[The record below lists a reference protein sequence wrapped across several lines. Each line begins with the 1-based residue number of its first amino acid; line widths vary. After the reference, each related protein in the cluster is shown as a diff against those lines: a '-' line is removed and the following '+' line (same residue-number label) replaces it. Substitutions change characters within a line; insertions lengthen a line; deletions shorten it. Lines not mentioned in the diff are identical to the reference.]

1 MHSERLVRV
10 YALSTTAINDE
21 WKRVGGS
28 REAFDVRRVLRAEE
42 VDAQPLGESD
52 VRVRVLIVS
61 AEYNVV
67 HAALADVVDIAAAH
81 GGKHYPG
88 NSFLG
93 EVVEVGPHVSNVR
106 PGDVV
111 VPSGTSVYD
120 AFGYPQRTWGF
131 DDSRRGC
138 YAEEVVLPASMLHHA
153 PLRCGLNLW
162 QIAVLPLRAGNAYH
176 MWRRAHDVFR
186 AKVPRE
192 RLAYLNVMAFG
203 GGVSELFLMMAHAE
217 GHDAVYCA
225 ATAARRAHMESLGI
239 RTIDQKEFN
248 RFATDADIRRFGVHI
263 RRITCGANM
272 NIVCDM
278 FRGRVFEAGLVAM
291 AKQGVNISSGW
302 QLDTNVNYN
311 SSLLSLKQITLDHA
325 HVETSLAAPAVASL
339 FGRVLRPLVHPR
351 IYSFAELPEAIDD
364 ACHGRHEGFAAIQVA
379 ARLPQQL
386 LALAGGKTAAPV
398 GQEQGVVNAVQEG
411 SEHRAVR

>member
-1 MHSERLVRV
+1 MYSERRVRA
-10 YALSTTAINDE
+10 YTLSTTDIADE
-21 WKRVGGS
+21 WKRVGNS
-28 REAFDVRRVLRAEE
+28 RDAFDVRRVLRAEQI
-42 VDAQPLGESD
+42 DAQSLGEKD

-93 EVVEVGPHVSNVR
+93 EVIEVGAHVSNVR
-106 PGDVV
+106 LGDVV

-120 AFGYPQRTWGF
+120 AYGYPERTWGF

-153 PLRCGLNLW
+153 PLGCGLDLW
-162 QIAVLPLRAGNAYH
+162 QLAVLPLRAGNAYH
-176 MWRRAHDVFR
+176 MWRRAHDIFR
-186 AKVPRE
+186 AKVSRE

-217 GHDAVYCA
+217 GHETVYCA
-225 ATAARRAHMESLGI
+225 GTAARRAHMESLGI

-248 RFATDADIRRFGVHI
+248 RFATDADIRRFGVRI
-263 RRITCGANM
+263 RRMTRGTNM

-278 FRGRVFEAGLVAM
+278 FRGRVFAAGLVAM
-291 AKQGVNISSGW
+291 SKEGVNISSGW

-364 ACHGRHEGFAAIQVA
+364 LCHGRHEGFAAIQVA
-379 ARLPQQL
+379 ARLPEQL
-386 LALAGGKTAAPV
+386 LALTRVNARTPV
-398 GQEQGVVNAVQEG
+398 GLERGVVNPV
-411 SEHRAVR
+411 